1 MKVSVS
7 DFKSAV
13 SLFESGIISQM
24 KKSANKFAMG
34 IALASAGKKIDS
46 MIAPFV
52 GDDGMVDC
60 DKVREYVDA
69 GLAASGGELV
79 IEPQIDPA
87 LKFIGVGIANITI
100 TRAEFDEF
108 FDKTIPSVV
117 KPLSTME

>member
-60 DKVREYVDA
+60 DKEREYVDA
-69 GLAASGGELV
+69 GLAASGGKLV
-79 IEPQIDPA
+79 IVPQIDTA
-87 LKFIGVGIANITI
+87 LRWLGIGIEDITI
-100 TRAEFDEF
+100 TKAEFDAF
-108 FDKTIPSVV
+108 FEKTIPEVA
-117 KPLSTME
+117 KQP